1 MAIDHPQVPVC
12 CLSNGYMLGSFPFIC
27 FSENFPLCINK
38 LQAQSAFSSNLTCI
52 FP

>member
-27 FSENFPLCINK
+27 FSENFPLCINE
-38 LQAQSAFSSNLTCI
+38 LRAQSAFSSNLTCI

>member
-27 FSENFPLCINK
+27 FPKISRCV
-38 LQAQSAFSSNLTCI
+38 STCYERKVHFLRI
-52 FP
+52 

>member
-27 FSENFPLCINK
+27 FPKISHCVSTSYECKVHFLRI
-38 LQAQSAFSSNLTCI
+38 
-52 FP
+52 

>member
-27 FSENFPLCINK
+27 LPKFFLCVSMSYEHKVHFLRI
-38 LQAQSAFSSNLTCI
+38 
-52 FP
+52 